1 MGKTTQTITMSKA
14 DLVKEVKSLRARM
27 NASSEKTTY
36 MQVSLNQARETVAL
50 HKANFE
56 ELESKLHS
64 KYREIDSLKANV
76 DHADS
81 EADHYNKAMREQ
93 ENKHAES
100 VTELTVELNKKT
112 KELQHKIAECYGIK
126 SALLDVV
133 RELR

>member
-1 MGKTTQTITMSKA
+1 MGKTTQTIAMSKA

-36 MQVSLNQARETVAL
+36 MQVSLNQARETAAL

-56 ELESKLHS
+56 ELESRLHN

-81 EADHYNKAMREQ
+81 EVDHYNKAMREQ
-93 ENKHAES
+93 ENKHAED

-112 KELQHKIAECYGIK
+112 KELQHKTAECYGIK
-126 SALLDVV
+126 SALLDVI